1 MKKVITVLIAST
13 IIFISG
19 CGFLEET
26 QDTINYATETTEYL
40 NEMSTF
46 AEEVQNVLGEGNVNV
61 AELET
66 TLTDL
71 EGTVE
76 EFNTIEVPA
85 IAEGIHNDILAKN
98 EQLLDI
104 VNQVQENG
112 EIAIEEIENSQLYQ
126 TIESFTN
133 LMDQV
138 EQLGFE

>member
-1 MKKVITVLIAST
+1 MKKVITVLIVSS

-46 AEEVQNVLGEGNVNV
+46 AEEVQNVLGEGNANV

-98 EQLLDI
+98 DQLLDI

-112 EIAIEEIENSQLYQ
+112 EIAIEEIENSQFYQ